1 MVKIIEE
8 TYKWARTNFT
18 TQKPNTIDIHH
29 ALSPNCTAQDVHRW
43 HLDKGWKGIA
53 YHYFIRKDGS
63 VYRGRQENHVG
74 GGLLGSENKNKIEIC
89 LEGCYTDYV
98 DKNGKVLT
106 EKTVPEAQLTALI
119 WLCNDIKTRWDIK
132 SIKKHADY
140 PSAKLEGKDC
150 PGKYF
155 PWNQFIAQMGESMNL
170 IKFQT
175 AAKYIGVY
183 NDKVDNKAGPKT
195 KAAAEEFLKITLQ
208 ILGLQDPREL
218 QAENAQLS
226 NDMRLIQGIVE
237 KYKMEG

>member
-74 GGLLGSENKNKIEIC
+74 GGLLGSENNGKIEIC

-98 DKNGKVLT
+98 DKRGNVLT
-106 EKTVPEAQLTALI
+106 EKTVPETQLTALI
-119 WLCNDIKTRWDIK
+119 WLCNDIKTRWTIK
-132 SIKKHADY
+132 AIKKHADY
-140 PSAKLEGKDC
+140 PSAKQEGKDC

-155 PWNQFIAQMGESMNL
+155 PWDKFLSEVDSMVVKIQKALKAIGLYTGE
-170 IKFQT
+170 ID
-175 AAKYIGVY
+175 G
-183 NDKVDNKAGPKT
+183 KAGPLT
-195 KAAAEEFLKITLQ
+195 RKAMNEFYPMLQSVMMIPDGIKLKHDMEEMKNDIRIASDALLKY
-208 ILGLQDPREL
+208 R
-218 QAENAQLS
+218 
-226 NDMRLIQGIVE
+226 
-237 KYKMEG
+237 